1 MPRRTRPRVTTPPP
15 QTMSFRTRLA
25 FGLLAFFT
33 LVGTGLVVAP
43 LALMG

>member
-1 MPRRTRPRVTTPPP
+1 MPRRTRPRVTHPP
-15 QTMSFRTRLA
+15 QTMSLRTRLA

-43 LALMG
+43 LALVG